1 MGSAVGAAAG
11 AVRGNLVGSKF
22 RNKIEGYSDE
32 KLQQQYD
39 RFSSMSQRG
48 MLGKVFGARAG
59 ALKAELDRR
68 SAALSAQQGADQMQG
83 VNDNITGLTDRVA
96 NLEADVKELVGGG
109 GGVGD
114 VAASVA
120 PQAPELPV
128 AQAPVNTG
136 LPSVRPAKM
145 PFSPNNILSM
155 LSVFGSEEQ
164 RQKTVKR

>member
-1 MGSAVGAAAG
+1 M
-11 AVRGNLVGSKF
+11 
-22 RNKIEGYSDE
+22 
-32 KLQQQYD
+32 
-39 RFSSMSQRG
+39 
-48 MLGKVFGARAG
+48 
-59 ALKAELDRR
+59 
-68 SAALSAQQGADQMQG
+68 
-83 VNDNITGLTDRVA
+83 A

-136 LPSVRPAKM
+136 LPSVKPAKM

>member
-1 MGSAVGAAAG
+1 M
-11 AVRGNLVGSKF
+11 
-22 RNKIEGYSDE
+22 
-32 KLQQQYD
+32 
-39 RFSSMSQRG
+39 
-48 MLGKVFGARAG
+48 
-59 ALKAELDRR
+59 
-68 SAALSAQQGADQMQG
+68 ALS
-83 VNDNITGLTDRVA
+83 
-96 NLEADVKELVGGG
+96 EADVKELVGGG

-114 VAASVA
+114 VAASVT

-136 LPSVRPAKM
+136 LPGGRPAAKM